1 VLVAR
6 ETLSL
11 ELCAPFDEGVCLRCT
26 EVATDG
32 ACSAG
37 KLCDRVNDPVMPPE
51 MMLTNIAMP
60 MPMFV
65 SRLTS
70 Q

>member
-1 VLVAR
+1 MLVAR

-11 ELCAPFDEGVCLRCT
+11 ELCAPFDEGVCPLLH

-37 KLCDRVNDPVMPPE
+37 ELGDRVNNPVPPE
-51 MMLTNIAMP
+51 MILTNIAMP

-65 SRLTS
+65 SRLAS